1 MLLCKLPCIYF
12 NPRSLA
18 GATFHLLL
26 CKLPCIYFNPRS
38 LAGATFVL
46 PYPPPNLSYFNP
58 RSLAGATISLALA
71 VRASNI
77 SIHAPSRERP
87 PTLQHCNA
95 DLHFNPRSLAGAT
108 ADGNSPRTRT
118 LKFQST
124 LPHGSDNI
132 GVKFRNNGSI
142 SIHAPSRERQ
152 IEVMS
157 IRQLSIFQ
165 SSLPRGSDSPNS
177 TALCSDQAFQSSLPR
192 GSDVFVNWIIMH
204 YSISILAPSRE
215 RLGKVCVL
223 K

>member
-1 MLLCKLPCIYF
+1 M
-12 NPRSLA
+12 
-18 GATFHLLL
+18 
-26 CKLPCIYFNPRS
+26 
-38 LAGATFVL
+38 
-46 PYPPPNLSYFNP
+46 SYHIHHQTCP
-58 RSLAGATISLALA
+58 
-71 VRASNI
+71 I

-192 GSDVFVNWIIMH
+192 GSDSPNSTALCSDQAFQSSLPRGSDCNSGSVEKALINFNPRSLAGAT
-204 YSISILAPSRE
+204 YS
-215 RLGKVCVL
+215 
-223 K
+223 